1 MKIAICTPHHS
12 HIHAQYSI
20 SLMGLIAHTNASSI
34 IFNGVPAQVQL
45 QVFMASGSLLPYT
58 RNRLLRDA
66 QDWGADFLLW
76 LDSDHVFPA
85 DALIRLLSRNLR
97 VVGANYARRVIPT
110 RPTAAAVNGDDLWTT
125 KALADAGA
133 IEEVSRLGLGVCLM
147 DMTVLDDL
155 LRTAKAEGRKT
166 IWPVFAGEPVAD
178 DLEGTGEDTF
188 FFRRLRKAG
197 IKSYVDHGL
206 SWEVGHIHE
215 IILWNADTEAQKA
228 EFLGGSA
235 DG

>member
-66 QDWGADFLLW
+66 YDWKADFLLW
-76 LDSDHVFPA
+76 LDSDHIFPA
-85 DALIRLLSRNLR
+85 DTLIRLLSRNLR
-97 VVGANYARRVIPT
+97 VVGANYPRRSLPA
-110 RPTAAAVNGDDLWTT
+110 RPTALSVDGFDLWTT
-125 KALADAGA
+125 KEKAEAGA
-133 IEEVSRLGLGVCLM
+133 VEEVSRLGLGVCLM
-147 DMTVLDDL
+147 NMTVLNDV
-155 LRTAKAEGRKT
+155 LRVAKAEGRKT
-166 IWPVFAGEPVAD
+166 IWPMFSGEPVQD
-178 DLEGTGEDTF
+178 DLEGKGEDTF
-188 FFRRLRKAG
+188 FFAKLRKAG
-197 IKSYVDHGL
+197 IKTYVDHAV

-228 EFLGGSA
+228 EYLRGSSTA
-235 DG
+235 